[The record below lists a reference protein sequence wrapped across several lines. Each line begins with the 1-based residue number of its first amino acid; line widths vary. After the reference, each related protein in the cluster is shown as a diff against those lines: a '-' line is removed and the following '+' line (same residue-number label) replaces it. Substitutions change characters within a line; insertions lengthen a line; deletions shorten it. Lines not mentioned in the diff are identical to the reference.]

1 LKDNILETL
10 KSYIDKNADR
20 FIKFRE
26 HLHANPELSQKEE
39 KTHEFILSNIVKK
52 EYIEIVKFDDTYG
65 FWVDVNFKDK
75 AVDGG
80 VIALRADMD
89 ALPIEEETGAAFCSK
104 NKGVMHACGHDT
116 HTAMLFGALCAVT
129 ENYDMVKKHIKAGA
143 VRFIFQASEEM
154 APGGALPLVEKG
166 VLKDVKYI
174 FGQHVMPGLLS
185 GKAGFRDGGVMAA
198 VDEFEIEFSG
208 RGGHAAKPDE
218 SHDLLLLAAELIVSA
233 QKIVSRNISPLA
245 AGVISFCMLN
255 AGTARNILP
264 AKLSLAGTV
273 RSLDPVLRE
282 YLPKRLE
289 QLIKLK
295 CEEFGAGYKIEWIN
309 SYPVTVNDPGA
320 SAIYKK
326 AAAKILGKE
335 NIIDPVT
342 QSMGAED
349 FAYYAEKVPGAF
361 AFFGTG
367 KEGDNFPLHHPKFS
381 VENKDIIN
389 GIKLFTAV
397 ICEFTEI
404 GE

>member
-1 LKDNILETL
+1 MKDNILETL
-10 KSYIDKNADR
+10 KSYIDKNADK
-20 FIKFRE
+20 FLKFRE
-26 HLHANPELSQKEE
+26 HLHANPELSQKEK
-39 KTHEFILSNIVKK
+39 KTREFILSNIIKT
-52 EYIEIVKFDDTYG
+52 EYIDIVTFNDTYG
-65 FWVDVNFKDK
+65 FWVDVKFKPK
-75 AVDGG
+75 TSPDGI
-80 VIALRADMD
+80 IALRADMD
-89 ALPIEEETGAAFCSK
+89 ALPIEEETGAVFSSK

-129 ENYDMVKKHIKAGA
+129 ENYETVRKHIKIGA
-143 VRFIFQASEEM
+143 VRFIFQASEET

-166 VLKDVKYI
+166 VLKDVKSV
-174 FGQHVMPGLLS
+174 FGQHVMPGILS

-218 SHDLLLLAAELIVSA
+218 SHDLLLLASELIVSA
-233 QKIVSRNISPLA
+233 QKIISRNISPLA
-245 AGVISFCMLN
+245 AGVISFCMIN

-264 AKLSLAGTV
+264 AGLSLAGTI
-273 RSLDPVLRE
+273 RSLDPALRE

-295 CEEFGAGYKIEWIN
+295 CEEFGAEYRIKWIN

-320 SAIYKK
+320 TAVYKN
-326 AAAKILGKE
+326 AAAKIFGKD

-367 KEGDNFPLHHPKFS
+367 KEGDNFPLHHPKFN
-381 VENKDIIN
+381 VESKDIIN
-389 GIKLFTAV
+389 GIKLFAAV
-397 ICEFTEI
+397 ICEFA
-404 GE
+404 G